1 MEKLTQRILA
11 IVIVAVIIVGASVGA
26 WFFLLAP
33 GAGEFKWTSAD
44 APGAPAGLTED
55 KIIKIGCAGDTGE
68 IQGDANYEGA
78 WFAAKTL
85 NEAGGVVVGGTTY
98 YFGVTREDTDESN
111 TNLVTSR
118 GISAA
123 ERLVYNKKV
132 QFGIG
137 GFRTEALL
145 AYQEVF
151 MDNKIIFINTGAA
164 TDIFCLNVKNYYDR
178 YKYFFRWMPINST
191 ALGGEILTTLAG
203 YIMLLNATYPN
214 HEVRQVGILAEDL
227 TWTAS
232 VIAAVQHYI
241 PLFTSTPDYPFNLI
255 SWTGGWAQVLT
266 PIKYDI
272 TLSASDM
279 NTHLQSLQSQ
289 GCDFLVPVISAQ
301 GGILMMQ
308 QYAAYNYTFQIF
320 GIDVQSQL
328 DTFWGDSDDTCAYET
343 MMQTLHRT
351 DKTPTSIAFWDAFRA
366 EFGHDPLYIACGA
379 YDAVYGIY
387 TAINETKSFAALD
400 LITEMETWTKAN
412 PNPGVSGGGAW
423 WPAYHDLVEG
433 YPYGYTLWCQWQ
445 PDGTKVVVPAPR
457 SAYVAGVSP
466 VDPSYNTYALP
477 NSLIGPLYPDTL
489 ATGTYQI
496 APWVHAAWS

>member
-1 MEKLTQRILA
+1 MEKGTQRILA
-11 IVIVAVIIVGASVGA
+11 IVIVAVIVIGIGAGA
-26 WFFLLAP
+26 WIFLLAP
-33 GAGEFKWTSAD
+33 GAGEFQWTSANC
-44 APGAPAGLTED
+44 PGAPAGLTED
-55 KIIKIGCAGDTGE
+55 RIIKIGCAGDTGE

-232 VIAAVQHYI
+232 VISAVQNYI
-241 PLFTSTPDYPFNLI
+241 PVF
-255 SWTGGWAQVLT
+255 TGGWAQVLT

-279 NTHLQSLQSQ
+279 NTHLQSLQTA

-308 QYAAYNYTFQIF
+308 QYSTYNYTFQIF

-328 DTFWGDSDDTCAYET
+328 DSFWGDSDETCAYET
-343 MMQTLHRT
+343 IMQTLHRT
-351 DKTPTSIAFWDAFRA
+351 NKTENSIAFWDAFRA
-366 EFGHDPLYIACGA
+366 QFGHDPLYIACGA
-379 YDAVYGIY
+379 YDAVQGIY
-387 TAINETKSFAALD
+387 TAINATQSFAALD
-400 LITEMETWTKAN
+400 LIAEMETWTKTN

-423 WPAYHDLVEG
+423 WPKYHDLVEG

-457 SAYVAGVSP
+457 YAYVAPYGAIP
-466 VDPSYNTYALP
+466 IP
-477 NSLIGPLYPDTL
+477 PLYPNWM
-489 ATGTYQI
+489 ATGTYKI
-496 APWVHAAWS
+496 APWVHTAWS